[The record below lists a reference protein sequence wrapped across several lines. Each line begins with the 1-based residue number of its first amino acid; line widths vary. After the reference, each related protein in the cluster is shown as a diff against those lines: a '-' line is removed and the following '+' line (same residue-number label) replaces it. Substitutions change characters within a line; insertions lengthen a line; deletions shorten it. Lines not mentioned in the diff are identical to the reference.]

1 MVFYFS
7 REGFYGSFSFKN
19 PFFVKLSSTTPVMIK
34 ILYSVLRGLGWM
46 TKIINCQPLLGIQ
59 HYRNY
64 DKQNIVYMC

>member
-34 ILYSVLRGLGWM
+34 ILYSVLRGLG
-46 TKIINCQPLLGIQ
+46 
-59 HYRNY
+59 
-64 DKQNIVYMC
+64 